1 MVKRF
6 DLFAFEPWA
15 MAQTWS
21 NLLFAHWPV
30 DLAMVQAS
38 LPPGIGVDTFDGQA
52 WISVVP
58 FQLAYMPRGLGWV
71 PYRQQFTELN
81 LRTYVRMG
89 NQTGVYFYTL
99 EANDWL
105 SVKAAQTMFHLAY
118 RHAQLSLR
126 QIDGQFHFLGTR
138 ASHPGPVQVA
148 VTYRPTGQSIMPS
161 PLDKFLTNRY
171 RLFTTDANGTWYTT
185 PIWHPPWPLQQTE
198 VEFTANTLP
207 KAFGFELNNPLIP
220 HLCQFADYLPVKTGL
235 VSRC

>member
-1 MVKRF
+1 
-6 DLFAFEPWA
+6 

-30 DLAMVQAS
+30 DASMVQAT
-38 LPPGIGVDTFDGQA
+38 LPAGIGVDTFDGQA

-71 PYRQQFTELN
+71 PHRQQFTELN

-105 SVKAAQTMFHLAY
+105 SVKAAQTLFHLAY

-126 QIDGQFHFLGTR
+126 QIDGRYHFLGTR
-138 ASHPGPVQVA
+138 ASQPGPVKVA
-148 VTYRPTGQSIMPS
+148 MTYQPTGETQAPT
-161 PLDKFLTNRY
+161 PLDKFLTDRY
-171 RLFTTDANGTWYTT
+171 RLFTTDAHGTWYTT
-185 PIWHPPWPLQQTE
+185 PIWHPPWPLQPVE
-198 VEFTANTLP
+198 VDITHNTLP
-207 KAFGFELNNPLIP
+207 QAFGFNDLDPLKP
-220 HLCQFADYLPVKTGL
+220 AVCHYAHYLPVKTGL
-235 VSRC
+235 ISRC